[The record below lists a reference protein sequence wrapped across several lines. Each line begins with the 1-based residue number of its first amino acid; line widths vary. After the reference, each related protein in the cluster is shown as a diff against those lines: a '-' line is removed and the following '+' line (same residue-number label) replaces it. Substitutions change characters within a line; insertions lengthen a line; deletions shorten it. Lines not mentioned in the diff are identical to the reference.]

1 MSVRDI
7 WKNVLLRL
15 QPTIKKAH
23 FVTWF
28 QSTGLLFIEDGVAC
42 VGVPTAFA
50 QKWFEEKYHIK
61 ILQALQEL
69 DAGVTSLTYE
79 VHSSLQT
86 GQDQRVVPVESIVK
100 VEEDKEARVI
110 KKDRR
115 IMLGDGVVSKFLN
128 DRYRLDNYIVGG
140 DNRLPHAACQA
151 VAHSPAG
158 IYNPLFIYGRVGLGK
173 THLLQATGNAILQN
187 FPDKKVCYM
196 TSEQFVNDIIEAIG
210 KRHTKKFKDKYR
222 SVDCLIVD
230 DVQFFA
236 YKDSTQ
242 QEFFH
247 TFNELY
253 DRNKQI
259 ILSSDRPPNELDG
272 LEDRLTSRFGMG
284 MVVEVLPPDY
294 ETRLAILQNRC
305 QELNMLIDR
314 EVLEFIA
321 YNVNSSVRELEGALK
336 QAVATADLENSVPT
350 VRSVARVLR
359 RCLGDQELQ
368 GDISEEVARIA
379 RTVDDVI
386 EIVAEYFKLTK
397 SDLVGDV
404 RKKEIMI
411 PRQICMYLIRH
422 ELNES
427 YERIGTDFGGRNHST
442 VMHACNKVI
451 SKMKVDKRLM
461 RDLNAIKKEMG
472 L

>member
-1 MSVRDI
+1 MSVRDV
-7 WKNVLLRL
+7 WKKVLLRL
-15 QPTIKKAH
+15 HPTIKKAH

-28 QSTGLLFIEDGVAC
+28 QHTALLYIEGDVAC
-42 VGVPTAFA
+42 VGVPTPFA
-50 QKWFEEKYHIK
+50 KKWFEDKYHTK
-61 ILQALQEL
+61 ILQAICEIEPSVKDLK
-69 DAGVTSLTYE
+69 YE
-79 VHSSLQT
+79 VHSSLQD
-86 GQDQRVVPVESIVK
+86 GKDSRVVEAEDIVK
-100 VEEDKEARVI
+100 IEDDKGAQVMRDKRI
-110 KKDRR
+110 K
-115 IMLGDGVVSKFLN
+115 LGAGVVSKFLN
-128 DRYRLDNYIVGG
+128 SRYSLDNYIIGK

-173 THLLQATGNAILQN
+173 THLLQATGNAILKN
-187 FPDKKVCYM
+187 YPEKKVCYM
-196 TSEQFVNDIIEAIG
+196 TSEQFVNDIVEAIG

-284 MVVEVLPPDY
+284 MVVEVLAPDY
-294 ETRLAILQNRC
+294 ETRLAILQNKA
-305 QELNMLIDR
+305 QEMGIVIDR

-321 YNVNSSVRELEGALK
+321 YNVERSVRALEGALK
-336 QAVATADLENSVPT
+336 QAVASADLENSVPT
-350 VRSVARVLR
+350 VRSVATVLKR
-359 RCLGDQELQ
+359 FMKDRELV
-368 GDISEEVARIA
+368 GHDTDVPRLIKSVE
-379 RTVDDVI
+379 DVI
-386 EIVAEYFKLTK
+386 GIVADYFKLTK
-397 SDLVGDV
+397 SDLVGNV
-404 RKKEIMI
+404 RKKEIMV

-427 YERIGTDFGGRNHST
+427 YERIGSDFGGRNHST

-451 SKMKVDKRLM
+451 SSMKFDKRLV